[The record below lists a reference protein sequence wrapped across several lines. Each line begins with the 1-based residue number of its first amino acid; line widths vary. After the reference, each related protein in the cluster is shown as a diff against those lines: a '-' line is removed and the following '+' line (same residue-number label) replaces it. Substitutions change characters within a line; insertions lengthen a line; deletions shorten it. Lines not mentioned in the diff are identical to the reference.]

1 MKKGTDRQSLCAE
14 AIIEGV
20 EANLQNLMQVY
31 DQLHYIDPRFAYDRM
46 RFDRA
51 GLEKAAAWIK
61 DRIERTDEAED
72 IFYDWCFY
80 SRDGIVAKAKN
91 MTEPGARRRA
101 LEEYLAIPS
110 AERPEATFRIECVVW
125 EQYEYRLP
133 DDAKEYETYEEAR
146 KALVDYLMKKHPSDE
161 YVYIN
166 AALKGSGAY
175 EQTREGIFLS
185 KSECMH
191 LGAYGFNS
199 YWLDNTCRYRS
210 RECRLYIDAS
220 TFGVEV
226 KRYYGGKIYVD
237 CDTRVVVSDWNSLK
251 APVEEY
257 LQKALA
263 STDDEYTRTYGLFNV
278 YGQKNEAK

>member
-1 MKKGTDRQSLCAE
+1 MAMKKGTDRQSLCAE

-146 KALVDYLMKKHPSDE
+146 KALVDYLMIEKKQIAFVKTQWD
-161 YVYIN
+161 V
-166 AALKGSGAY
+166 
-175 EQTREGIFLS
+175 
-185 KSECMH
+185 
-191 LGAYGFNS
+191 
-199 YWLDNTCRYRS
+199 RS
-210 RECRLYIDAS
+210 P
-220 TFGVEV
+220 
-226 KRYYGGKIYVD
+226 VD
-237 CDTRVVVSDWNSLK
+237 
-251 APVEEY
+251 
-257 LQKALA
+257 
-263 STDDEYTRTYGLFNV
+263 V
-278 YGQKNEAK
+278 YGPTYFEDLHGDFYGDEKIFGGMWDALHVDDDIPIGIIEMKTTSINVTN

>member
-31 DQLHYIDPRFAYDRM
+31 DQLYYIDPRFAYDRM

-51 GLEKAAAWIK
+51 GLEKATAWIK
-61 DRIERTDEAED
+61 ERIERTDEAED

-133 DDAKEYETYEEAR
+133 DDAKEYETYEEAS

-175 EQTREGIFLS
+175 EQTREGIFRLPYETFAREHWLPEWAVYNLS
-185 KSECMH
+185 PGVRQGYVVILEQRAFPVIGEIEISKIRPVAIKGILVDMLDSGKSV
-191 LGAYGFNS
+191 GTVRRTRSVISSVF
-199 YWLDNTCRYRS
+199 RYA
-210 RECRLYIDAS
+210 EDLEA
-220 TFGVEV
+220 V
-226 KRYYGGKIYVD
+226 
-237 CDTRVVVSDWNSLK
+237 
-251 APVEEY
+251 
-257 LQKALA
+257 
-263 STDDEYTRTYGLFNV
+263 
-278 YGQKNEAK
+278 QKNP